1 MAKRILNIVCV
12 ILSVT
17 AVLLCGCDREQ
28 TGESIITNFKG
39 EFSAVY
45 RGMQL
50 EGSLTHLRQGVFSL
64 SFSKPETL
72 RGLQIHKQNGV
83 LSLIRDN
90 ARATADEPYLPPD
103 SFPLLLAEL
112 LDAAA
117 NKALPD
123 GGNTCTL
130 SLSAGEATL
139 TADENR
145 LPQSAAIDSAA
156 FAVSFQHCEPLQ

>member
-1 MAKRILNIVCV
+1 MAKRILNALCV

-28 TGESIITNFKG
+28 TGESIITNYKG

-50 EGSLTHLRQGVFSL
+50 EGSLVHLRQGVFSL

-83 LSLIRDN
+83 LSLARDH
-90 ARATADEPYLPPD
+90 ARATADEPYLPSE

-112 LDAAA
+112 LHAAGS
-117 NKALPD
+117 KALSA
-123 GGNTCTL
+123 GSNTCTL

-139 TADENR
+139 TVDESR
-145 LPQSAAIDSAA
+145 LPQRAVIDDAA
-156 FAVSFQHCEPLQ
+156 FAVSFRHCEPTP

>member
-50 EGSLTHLRQGVFSL
+50 EGSLVHLRQGVFSL

-90 ARATADEPYLPPD
+90 ARATAD
-103 SFPLLLAEL
+103 
-112 LDAAA
+112 
-117 NKALPD
+117 
-123 GGNTCTL
+123 TCTL